1 MEKEDRFL
9 LKSQNAIRFSQEDV
23 DYISGEI
30 LNIFPEYD
38 QFTTFKRVFHDL
50 FTRATA
56 IYKKSTESNP
66 ADVEKI
72 QNLQNEIG
80 LLKTAATLK
89 DEQHAKL
96 ESEFCALVESQG
108 PAAGKDQVILT
119 LKPEIFAVL
128 QKEREQAKRKTG
140 KEYTDNDIVNL
151 HFWNMY
157 RTGVTYPLFTWDET
171 DRTNF
176 KKQQIKEAQNVGNPE

>member
-1 MEKEDRFL
+1 MDTDDRFL
-9 LKSQNAIRFSQEDV
+9 LKAQNAIRFSPGEI
-23 DYISGEI
+23 DYMSGEI

-38 QFTTFKRVFHDL
+38 QLTTFKKVFSDL

-56 IYKKSTESNP
+56 IYKKTTESNP
-66 ADVEKI
+66 ADLEKI

-89 DEQHAKL
+89 EEEHAKL
-96 ESEFCALVESQG
+96 ENEFCTLVESQG
-108 PAAGKDQVILT
+108 PAMGKDQVILT

-176 KKQQIKEAQNVGNPE
+176 KKQQIKEAQNVNDPK